1 MEQISIGPLQES
13 ELPEAVVISTCAYST
28 NPLGV
33 RRFVKS
39 IRIRN
44 AIRKTHKGGSWGICQ
59 AKCSS

>member
-33 RRFVKS
+33 AVCREHPNKERHQEDS
-39 IRIRN
+39 
-44 AIRKTHKGGSWGICQ
+44 
-59 AKCSS
+59 